1 VASSTLKRSAQRAA
15 VVGALAAGAVAVT
28 AQPALADPV
37 DVPGVGT
44 VEIPGVTQAQFD
56 SAISRLVPPPAPALA
71 DIVPEIAQGLGTGSA
86 APAIEAPASLAPV
99 LSLGEKAFQAAQAKL
114 GAPYVYGA
122 AGPNA
127 FDCSGLVQWAYK
139 EAGLNLP
146 RTSYD
151 QASAGVAVS
160 RDNLRVGDV
169 ISFYGGSHS
178 GIYAGDGNVIHA
190 STSGQPVKLAPVASM
205 PFDGAR
211 RYA

>member
-1 VASSTLKRSAQRAA
+1 MASSTFTRSARRAA
-15 VVGALAAGAVAVT
+15 VAGALAVGAVTVSA
-28 AQPALADPV
+28 APALADPINI
-37 DVPGVGT
+37 PGVGT
-44 VEIPGVTQAQFD
+44 VEVPGVTQQQVDA
-56 SAISRLVPPPAPALA
+56 AIASITPSIPEG
-71 DIVPEIAQGLGTGSA
+71 IVPGVATGSA
-86 APAIEAPASLAPV
+86 AAVPAPLAPIV
-99 LSLGEKAFQAAQAKL
+99 TAGEKAVEAARAKL

-122 AGPNA
+122 AGPDA

-139 EAGLNLP
+139 QAGLNLP

-151 QASAGVAVS
+151 QAAAGFAVAQS
-160 RDNLRVGDV
+160 DLRVGDV

-190 STSGQPVKLAPVASM
+190 STAGQPVKLAPVSSM

>member
-1 VASSTLKRSAQRAA
+1 MTQQQVDAAIASITPSIPE
-15 VVGALAAGAVAVT
+15 GI
-28 AQPALADPV
+28 
-37 DVPGVGT
+37 VPGV
-44 VEIPGVTQAQFD
+44 A
-56 SAISRLVPPPAPALA
+56 
-71 DIVPEIAQGLGTGSA
+71 TGSA
-86 APAIEAPASLAPV
+86 AAVPASLAPIV
-99 LSLGEKAFQAAQAKL
+99 TAGEKAVEAARAKL

-122 AGPNA
+122 AGPDA

-139 EAGLNLP
+139 QAGLNLP

-151 QASAGVAVS
+151 QAAAGFAVAQS
-160 RDNLRVGDV
+160 DLQVGDV

-190 STSGQPVKLAPVASM
+190 STAGQPVKLAPVSSM